1 MDDPVAD
8 DPVAGET
15 AISNSED
22 GLRYRGY
29 SIEDLADESSF
40 IETAY
45 LLLEGELP
53 SQEHLADFRALLG
66 DLAEVDSSII
76 DFIEVIPL
84 HVPQIDV
91 LRTTVSMLA
100 NFDPQPDETGPA
112 ANLDKARR
120 LLAQLPVLIAARQR
134 HMLGLPMIEPDPELS
149 YSANLLY
156 MTTGEEPSALQEKA
170 MDVSLI
176 LSAEHEIDASTLA
189 ARVVTSTQSDIYSAI
204 VAALGTLKGPLAGG
218 ASEEAFGRLMG
229 HEDPLDEWVREVLR
243 AGIPMAG
250 FGHGPNGEADPRAAI
265 LQQYCTELADDADN
279 FSLEEIAEVI
289 ERIVWEEER
298 LPPRLE
304 WTSARLY
311 QYLGMDSG
319 LYVPM
324 FAVARVSGWCAHV
337 IEQARENRPVHH
349 AARYIGPGPREY
361 EPVSERG

>member
-1 MDDPVAD
+1 MDDPFG
-8 DPVAGET
+8 GET
-15 AISNSED
+15 AISNSEE

-29 SIEDLADESSF
+29 SIQDLADESSF

-66 DLAEVDSSII
+66 DLADVDVSII
-76 DFIEVIPL
+76 DFIEEIPL

-112 ANLDKARR
+112 TNLDKARR

-134 HMLGLPMIEPDPELS
+134 HMLGLPMIDSDPEFS

-156 MTTGEEPSALQEKA
+156 MITGEEPSALQEKA

-176 LSAEHEIDASTLA
+176 LWAEQEIDASTLA
-189 ARVVTSTQSDIYSAI
+189 ARVVTSTQSDIYSAV
-204 VAALGTLKGPLAGG
+204 VAALGTLKGPLLGG
-218 ASEEAFGRLMG
+218 AAEDVFHTLMG
-229 HEDPLDEWVREVLR
+229 HADPLDEWVREVL
-243 AGIPMAG
+243 AAETPMAG
-250 FGHGPNGEADPRAAI
+250 FGHGANGEADPRAAI
-265 LQQYCTELADDADN
+265 LQQYCTELADEAGN
-279 FSLEEIAEVI
+279 FSLEESAEVI

-304 WTSARLY
+304 WPSARLY
-311 QYLGMDSG
+311 RYLGMDSG

-324 FAVARVSGWCAHV
+324 LAVGRASGWCAHV
-337 IEQARENRPVHH
+337 IEQTQDNQPIHH
-349 AARYIGPGPREY
+349 ASRYIGSGPRAY